1 MSKLATIYYA
11 INWINSLFELILV
24 WMLWINSLVFL
35 YKLQLLCLVFIF
47 PNLFLEIWT
56 LFKENSRVDFV
67 KIPISKTNFPNFL
80 HHNNFDWCWCWCCST
95 TTQTSSKLNFKR
107 QGETWKKSI
116 GRYWNWNCFHKNWNV
131 DTTFNWDEEMYPK
144 EFDANVPKITEFHIK

>member
-35 YKLQLLCLVFIF
+35 YKLQLLYLVFIF

-107 QGETWKKSI
+107 QGETWKKKALDGIKIGIVFTKIEMLIQHSTEMKRSI
-116 GRYWNWNCFHKNWNV
+116 RKNLMQTCQKKNRI
-131 DTTFNWDEEMYPK
+131 P
-144 EFDANVPKITEFHIK
+144 H